1 MQQGFNSA
9 NQVAGRCESAAG
21 AIAEGFRRLGQNPQV
36 VKVFSDKGEY
46 LSWQGRQMVSS
57 NNFHVAVMN
66 GGKFFDAYT
75 GSAGMTWVE
84 YQAAMH
90 AMGTLQYTVLP

>member
-1 MQQGFNSA
+1 MA
-9 NQVAGRCESAAG
+9 NN
-21 AIAEGFRRLGQNPQV
+21 IAEGFRKLGQNPQL
-36 VKVFSDKGEY
+36 VKVFSDKGDF

-66 GGKFFDAYT
+66 GGRIYDAYT

-84 YQAAMH
+84 YQAAVQ
-90 AMGTLQYTVLP
+90 AANNLFYTVLP